1 MACVADEIDED
12 RDLADALEA
21 ERLLVA
27 RAQTGDRDA
36 LRPLFERFADP
47 LYAGV
52 ILPRLPDA
60 AAAEDI
66 LRDTFL
72 TAIEKIGGFTWQ
84 GRSLFAWL
92 RQIALHKI
100 IDVHRRRERTGRLLE
115 ALASEHAAL
124 AEGAP
129 AVDEALAAAEERA
142 LVATRMRAALAC
154 VRERYREVLNLR
166 LIEELPRDECARR
179 LGVTLGH
186 LDVLVFRALKAL
198 RREYGAADAGEG
210 DGA

>member
-1 MACVADEIDED
+1 MGCLDTADE
-12 RDLADALEA
+12 LEE
-21 ERLLVA
+21 ERRLVA
-27 RAQTGDRDA
+27 RAQAGDPAA
-36 LRPLFERFADP
+36 LRPLFDRFADP

-72 TAIEKIGGFTWQ
+72 TALEKIGGFTWQ

-100 IDVHRRRERTGRLLE
+100 IDVHRRRARTGRLLE
-115 ALASEHAAL
+115 SLAAEQATL
-124 AEGAP
+124 AQGDP
-129 AVDEALAAAEERA
+129 PVDEALVAAEERA
-142 LVATRMRAALAC
+142 LVSRRMRDALAN
-154 VRERYREVLNLR
+154 VRERYREVLTLR
-166 LIEELPRDECARR
+166 LVDELPREECARR
-179 LGVTLGH
+179 LGVTIGN

-198 RREYGAADAGEG
+198 RREYAGTGDDDEQGGAP
-210 DGA
+210 